1 MSTFHD
7 LKSTFRALRAAP
19 LTTAAALLVIALG
32 TGANTAVVAVTY
44 GILLRP
50 LPYPDVSRLA
60 IVSVSTSDGADFGVP
75 LAEVEEWRR
84 RLRTVE
90 DLAGF
95 ATGEV
100 AVRGAGES
108 RLVPSASVTA
118 AFFDVL
124 GVAPVRGR
132 LESFREAAGG
142 AVLSERLGAHL
153 EHRDGLRV
161 GDCAC
166 TIAAVMPANFSFP
179 SDQVD
184 AWLPAAGGEGTL
196 KVRMVARLRPGVSPE
211 QLREDAARVLREIRG
226 QEYAQPG
233 AAQPTVTS
241 FEDALVGAMRPVL
254 GASLAGAI
262 LVLLVTCGN
271 VAMLLLGRAILRRRE
286 AAVRL
291 ALGAGRW
298 RVARG
303 SLAESLLLA
312 AIGSLLGL
320 WIAGIAVRVVGV
332 VAAGVIPRW
341 HAIAIDRP
349 VLAASAA
356 IVLSVTFLCGTAP
369 ALHAARP
376 DLAAALH
383 GRHGGEPRT
392 RRFLSSLVV
401 AQIAVSI
408 MLLTSA
414 VLLARTVQRLLAEDL
429 GIAPDHVLV
438 ARLSLGEKS
447 DAFVRE
453 VLDRVRAL
461 PGVEEAGLGSGLPP
475 SGLPFQ
481 IFVRRISGTRDE
493 GMSISVVSATPG
505 FLDALGARTVSG
517 RLFAG
522 SEEWSTQP
530 VVVLSESA
538 SRLALPGEDLAGREL
553 PMALPPIAQFA
564 APPRVLGVVRD
575 IKYAGLDQPAAAA
588 LYLPWTA
595 RPAETAYLAVRTAGD
610 PAALA
615 PAVRRILR
623 EIGPELPIPQIRSLE
638 EEMAQSI
645 VDRRLR
651 VLPAL
656 GFAAVALAVALTGVF
671 ALFAR
676 AAAERRRELA
686 IRIALGAS
694 RSRILGM
701 VLQRAALLTG
711 AGIVAGLAGTL
722 MITSGLRSL
731 LFGVGPHD
739 PLTLAGVVLLV
750 GAASLLAAWV
760 PARRAARVEPLEL
773 LRTE

>member
-1 MSTFHD
+1 MRTLYD
-7 LKSTFRALRAAP
+7 LRLGWRALRATP
-19 LTTAAALLVIALG
+19 LATAAALLVIALG

-75 LAEVEEWRR
+75 LGEVREWRR

-90 DLAGF
+90 GLAGF

-100 AVRGAGES
+100 PVRGAGEP
-108 RLVPSASVTA
+108 RLVQSATVTE

-124 GVAPVRGR
+124 GVAPARGR
-132 LESFREAAGG
+132 LQLFRKGAGV
-142 AVLSERLGAHL
+142 AVLSERLSAQL
-153 EHRDGLRV
+153 EPRDGLRL
-161 GDCAC
+161 GDCSC
-166 TIAAVMPANFSFP
+166 TIAAVMPADFSFP

-184 AWLPAAGGEGTL
+184 AWLPAAGGDERR
-196 KVRMVARLRPGVSPE
+196 KVRMVARLQPGVSPA

-233 AAQPTVTS
+233 AAQPTVTP
-241 FEDALVGAMRPVL
+241 FDDALVGEMRPVL
-254 GASLAGAI
+254 GASLAGAF

-271 VAMLLLGRAILRRRE
+271 VAMLLLGRAILRRRD

-298 RVARG
+298 RVVRG

-312 AIGSLLGL
+312 LIGSLLGL
-320 WIAGIAVRVVGV
+320 WIAGIAIRLVGI

-341 HAIAIDRP
+341 YAVAIDPP

-356 IVLSVTFLCGTAP
+356 MVLLITFLCGTAP
-369 ALHAARP
+369 ALHAARN
-376 DLAAALH
+376 DLAPALR
-383 GRHGGEPRT
+383 GRSAGEPRT
-392 RRFLSSLVV
+392 RRFLSILVV
-401 AQIAVSI
+401 GQIAASI
-408 MLLTSA
+408 VLLASA

-429 GIAPDHVLV
+429 GIEPEGVLV
-438 ARLSLGEKS
+438 ARLSLGERS
-447 DAFVRE
+447 DAFVRRA
-453 VLDRVRAL
+453 LDRVRTL

-493 GMSISVVSATPG
+493 GLSISVVSATPG
-505 FLDALGARTVSG
+505 FLDALGARTSSG

-522 SEEWSTQP
+522 SEEWSRQP
-530 VVVLSESA
+530 VVLLSESA
-538 SRLALPGEDLAGREL
+538 SRLVLLGEDLAGREL

-575 IKYAGLDQPAAAA
+575 VKYAGLDQPAAAA
-588 LYLPWTA
+588 LYLPWSA

-623 EIGPELPIPQIRSLE
+623 EIDPELPIPPIRSLE
-638 EEMAQSI
+638 DEMAQSI

-656 GFAAVALAVALTGVF
+656 GFAAVALSVALIGIF

-676 AAAERRRELA
+676 AAAERRREFA
-686 IRIALGAS
+686 IRIALGAPPA
-694 RSRILGM
+694 RVQTM

-711 AGIVAGLAGTL
+711 LGIVTGLAGTV
-722 MITSGLRSL
+722 MVASGLRNL

-739 PLTLAGVVLLV
+739 PLTLAGVVLFV
-750 GAASLLAAWV
+750 AAASVLAAWV
-760 PARRAARVEPLEL
+760 PARWAARAEPAEL
-773 LRTE
+773 LRAE

>member
-1 MSTFHD
+1 MRTLYD
-7 LKSTFRALRAAP
+7 LRLGWRALRTAP

-44 GILLRP
+44 GILMRP
-50 LPYPDVSRLA
+50 FPYPDVSRLA

-75 LAEVEEWRR
+75 LGEVGEWRR

-95 ATGEV
+95 ATGEI
-100 AVRGAGES
+100 AVRGAGEP
-108 RLVPSASVTA
+108 RLVQSATVTE

-132 LESFREAAGG
+132 LQPFREDAGV
-142 AVLSERLGAHL
+142 AVLSERLSAQL
-153 EHRDGLRV
+153 EHRDGLRI
-161 GDCAC
+161 GDCSC
-166 TIAAVMPANFSFP
+166 TIAAVMPAKLSFP
-179 SDQVD
+179 SDQID
-184 AWLPAAGGEGTL
+184 AWLPASREDGTL
-196 KVRMVARLRPGVSPE
+196 KVRMVARLRPGVSPA

-226 QEYAQPG
+226 QEYAAPG

-241 FEDALVGAMRPVL
+241 FEDALVGAVRPVL
-254 GASLAGAI
+254 GASLAGAL

-271 VAMLLLGRAILRRRE
+271 VATLLLGRAILRRRE
-286 AAVRL
+286 SAVRL

-298 RVARG
+298 RIVRG
-303 SLAESLLLA
+303 SLAESFLLA

-320 WIAGIAVRVVGV
+320 WLAGIAVRILGV

-341 HAIAIDRP
+341 HAVAIDPP

-356 IVLSVTFLCGTAP
+356 MVFLVAFLCGTAP
-369 ALHAARP
+369 ALHAARN
-376 DLAAALH
+376 DLATALR
-383 GRHGGEPRT
+383 GRGAGEPRT
-392 RRFLSSLVV
+392 RRFLSLLVV
-401 AQIAVSI
+401 GQIAVSI
-408 MLLTSA
+408 VLLASA
-414 VLLARTVQRLLAEDL
+414 VLLARTVQRLLAGDL
-429 GIAPDHVLV
+429 GIEPGHVLV
-438 ARLSLGEKS
+438 ARLSLGERS
-447 DAFVRE
+447 DPFVQE

-461 PGVEEAGLGSGLPP
+461 PGVEAAGLGSGLPP

-505 FLDALGARTVSG
+505 FLDALGARTLSG

-522 SEEWSTQP
+522 TEEWSRQP
-530 VVVLSESA
+530 VVLLSESA

-553 PMALPPIAQFA
+553 PMALPPIAEFA
-564 APPRVLGVVRD
+564 APPRVLGVIRD
-575 IKYAGLDQPAAAA
+575 VKYAGLDQPAAAA

-623 EIGPELPIPQIRSLE
+623 EIDPELSIPQIRSLE
-638 EEMAQSI
+638 DEMALSI

-656 GFAAVALAVALTGVF
+656 GFAAVALAVALTGIF

-676 AAAERRRELA
+676 AAAERRREFA
-686 IRIALGAS
+686 IRIALGAPPA
-694 RSRILGM
+694 RVQTM
-701 VLQRAALLTG
+701 VLQRAAVLTG
-711 AGIVAGLAGTL
+711 LGIVTGLAGTV
-722 MITSGLRSL
+722 MVASGLRSL

-739 PLTLAGVVLLV
+739 PLTLAGVVLFV
-750 GAASLLAAWV
+750 AVASVLSAWV
-760 PARRAARVEPLEL
+760 PARRAARAEPLEL
-773 LRTE
+773 LRAE